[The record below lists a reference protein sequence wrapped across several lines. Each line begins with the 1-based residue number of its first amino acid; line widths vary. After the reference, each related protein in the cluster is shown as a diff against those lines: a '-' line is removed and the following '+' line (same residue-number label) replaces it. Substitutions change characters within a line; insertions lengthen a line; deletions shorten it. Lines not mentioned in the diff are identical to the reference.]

1 MKSSKQEIIIDHSP
15 KQLYEIVLDIEKYPD
30 FIPWCREII
39 IKYKSKNEILAD
51 MKVKYSFFS
60 MQTFT
65 SNVHFDKKNL
75 TIHTKYIEGPLN
87 DLKTKWV
94 FRKLEKN
101 KTKVVFSLNFEFKKF
116 FHQKLAE
123 LFLILIEEKMVNS
136 FKKRADEIL
145 N

>member
-1 MKSSKQEIIIDHSP
+1 MSR
-15 KQLYEIVLDIEKYPD
+15 Y
-30 FIPWCREII
+30 
-39 IKYKSKNEILAD
+39 
-51 MKVKYSFFS
+51 
-60 MQTFT
+60 
-65 SNVHFDKKNL
+65 FDKKNL
-75 TIHTKYIEGPLN
+75 IIHTKYIEGPLN

-94 FRKLEKN
+94 FRKLKKN
-101 KTKVVFSLNFEFKKF
+101 KTKVVFILNFEFKKF

>member
-1 MKSSKQEIIIDHSP
+1 MRSSKQEIIINHSP

-30 FIPWCREII
+30 FIPWCKDII
-39 IKYKSKNEILAD
+39 IKSKSKNKILAD

-65 SNVHFDKKNL
+65 SNVHFDKKKL
-75 TIHTKYIEGPLN
+75 IIHTKYVEGPLN

-94 FRKLEKN
+94 FRQLEKN

-123 LFLILIEEKMVNS
+123 IFLILIEEKMINS

>member
-101 KTKVVFSLNFEFKKF
+101 KTKVVFILNFEFKKF

>member
-39 IKYKSKNEILAD
+39 IKYKSKNQILAD

-75 TIHTKYIEGPLN
+75 TASSLVKSKFISKKTSIESNGFEIGDN
-87 DLKTKWV
+87 GNIINFNGKTK
-94 FRKLEKN
+94 
-101 KTKVVFSLNFEFKKF
+101 
-116 FHQKLAE
+116 
-123 LFLILIEEKMVNS
+123 LIIK
-136 FKKRADEIL
+136 
-145 N
+145 